1 MYDIQG
7 DDVDFSK
14 KKIFEKLMANF
25 DLFEKMTKENF
36 DGLVI
41 NFFYYD
47 KNKIRYQIDI
57 EGLNQLHGIERLGF
71 KEGIYENQDLQNA
84 FKYFNFKFYWQAAVL
99 FQKVN
104 DHKNANL

>member
-1 MYDIQG
+1 VNLLEHEDLKNELKVLYTAITRTRLRLIMYDIQG

-47 KNKIRYQIDI
+47 KNKIRY
-57 EGLNQLHGIERLGF
+57 
-71 KEGIYENQDLQNA
+71 
-84 FKYFNFKFYWQAAVL
+84 
-99 FQKVN
+99 
-104 DHKNANL
+104 